1 MVPEYGEG
9 YKCKIVLPGVVDG
22 SRYSIF
28 SIVVQDPAGQ
38 SKKVRLTPDAYLGIV
53 AATNFKQRA
62 RKMTEYHYADLRQYA
77 VAGTPNRLEYEL
89 GFFVKNGDGAADF
102 KPIAHLYKSQV
113 YRLAALSGSTAGDP
127 TAAADHRHLSA
138 GSISGRVLL
147 YGPARKDGPLF
158 IRKKQRNS
166 CSGFSRD
173 GSYGGSSSRPDLSP
187 DRIYTQGCPISPGP
201 AGTVR
206 VGLIPIR

>member
-1 MVPEYGEG
+1 MVADALGARTATEDISGILTGARCYERRNEAIRLVVPEYGEG

-28 SIVVQDPAGQ
+28 SIVVQAPAGQ

-62 RKMTEYHYADLRQYA
+62 RKMIEYHYADLRQYA
-77 VAGTPNRLEYEL
+77 VAGTPNLLEYEL

-102 KPIAHLYKSQV
+102 KPIAHLYKISGV
-113 YRLAALSGSTAGDP
+113 SVGGLSGSTAGDP

-147 YGPARKDGPLF
+147 YGPSRKDGPLL
-158 IRKKQRNS
+158 IRKKTTEFLQR
-166 CSGFSRD
+166 
-173 GSYGGSSSRPDLSP
+173 
-187 DRIYTQGCPISPGP
+187 I
-201 AGTVR
+201 
-206 VGLIPIR
+206 